1 MNWPVPV
8 DKSLVA
14 ARAKSALLSA
24 IAATPAT
31 ALVWMCLLP
40 FIPREALAQ
49 AVLYLLFIVM
59 PLSFASLWIVGIAL
73 PPGRRR
79 LMRAPLVIFPFGV
92 LIASVPMWFQ
102 GHVYLSVGTFWS
114 NLFPP
119 AALFTA
125 MLYGGLLLTELI
137 ATLRRWRG
145 RQTTS

>member
-1 MNWPVPV
+1 MNLPVPV

-31 ALVWMCLLP
+31 ALVWMCVLP
-40 FIPREALAQ
+40 FIPRESLAQ
-49 AVLYLLFIVM
+49 AFLFILFILM
-59 PLSFASLWIVGIAL
+59 PLSFASLWMVGIAL

-79 LMRAPLVIFPFGV
+79 LMRAPLVIFPLGV
-92 LIASVPMWFQ
+92 LIASVPMWVQ
-102 GHVYLSVGTFWS
+102 GHAHHWVGNFWM
-114 NLFPP
+114 NIFP
-119 AALFTA
+119 AAAMFTA

-137 ATLRRWRG
+137 ASLRRWRG